1 MNAPSTHGF
10 VLPIVLCA
18 MLAAGILVGGA
29 LNLTLNATRTAG
41 VHTTATRCRL
51 SAQTA
56 LDREKLETQTA
67 FVNYFPPASGQRNA
81 GRWLAGARF
90 LQVLNWVQFG
100 IREGFWQG

>member
-51 SAQTA
+51 SARAA
-56 LDREKLETQTA
+56 LDRE
-67 FVNYFPPASGQRNA
+67 S
-81 GRWLAGARF
+81 WGANRLRQL
-90 LQVLNWVQFG
+90 LQQFALH
-100 IREGFWQG
+100 IVYPRLV